1 MGGDPAD
8 RPTITEM
15 LKAWSSGDREAA
27 DSLMPFVYD
36 ELRRQARG
44 YLRRERGNHTLQ
56 TTGLVHEAFLRLVDQ
71 RDVTWQNRA
80 HFFGIA
86 SQMMRRI
93 LVNYAVS
100 RSRSKRGGG
109 VIQITLD
116 ETIPGQSNEN
126 DEQLI
131 ALDQALTR
139 LEQLDDRQARIVE
152 MRYFTG
158 LSIEETAE
166 VLSIS
171 PATVK
176 REWTMAR
183 AWLRSELVPTSDGR

>member
-1 MGGDPAD
+1 
-8 RPTITEM
+8 
-15 LKAWSSGDREAA
+15 
-27 DSLMPFVYD
+27 
-36 ELRRQARG
+36 
-44 YLRRERGNHTLQ
+44 
-56 TTGLVHEAFLRLVDQ
+56 
-71 RDVTWQNRA
+71 
-80 HFFGIA
+80 
-86 SQMMRRI
+86 MRRI

-139 LEQLDDRQARIVE
+139 LEQLDGRQARIVE